1 MTLNGK
7 TALVTG
13 GSRGIGRAISIALA
27 NAGAH
32 VAVNYHKQKDAADT
46 VVREIET
53 AGGRA
58 IAIGADV
65 SDAASVSA
73 MFESVTRQLGDVAI
87 LVNNAGIAQQRTID
101 TVQLADFDEA
111 IRVNLRSAWLV
122 TTAALPAMRRAQW
135 GRIIYISSVAANIGG
150 TIGPHYAASKA
161 GMLGM
166 MHGYASLL
174 VKEGITSNAISP
186 GLIESDMVRVLV
198 NVTPERVPVGRYGT
212 PEEVASIAVMLATNG
227 YMTGQNI
234 HPNGGMYFA
243 S

>member
-1 MTLNGK
+1 MTLTGK
-7 TALVTG
+7 IALVTG

-32 VAVNYHKQKDAADT
+32 VAVNYHTQKDAAGA
-46 VVREIET
+46 VVRDIT
-53 AGGRA
+53 AAGGRA
-58 IAIGADV
+58 IAVGADV
-65 SDAASVSA
+65 ADEASVTA
-73 MFESVTRQLGDVAI
+73 MFESVTRQLGDIAI
-87 LVNNAGIAQQRTID
+87 LVNNAGIAHQRTID

-122 TTAALPAMRRAQW
+122 TTAALPAMRRAKW
-135 GRIIYISSVAANIGG
+135 GRIIFLSSVAANIGG

-161 GMLGM
+161 GMLGL

-212 PEEVASIAVMLATNG
+212 PEEVASIAVMLASNA
-227 YMTGQNI
+227 YMTGQNV

-243 S
+243 T

>member
-1 MTLNGK
+1 MTLSGK

-13 GSRGIGRAISIALA
+13 GSRGIGRAISVALA
-27 NAGAH
+27 NAGAQ
-32 VAVNYHKQKDAADT
+32 VAVNYHQQKDAADA
-46 VVREIET
+46 VVKEINA
-53 AGGRA
+53 AGGHA

-65 SDAASVSA
+65 SDAASVTT
-73 MFESVTRQLGDVAI
+73 MFESVTRQLGDVAV
-87 LVNNAGIAQQRTID
+87 LVNNAGIAHQRTID

-111 IRVNLRSAWLV
+111 IRVNLRSAYLV
-122 TTAALPAMRRAQW
+122 TAAAIPAMRRANW
-135 GRIIYISSVAANIGG
+135 GRIIFLSSVAANIGG

-161 GMLGM
+161 GMLGL

-186 GLIESDMVRVLV
+186 GLIESDMTRVLV

-212 PEEVASIAVMLATNG
+212 PDEVASIALMLATNG

-243 S
+243 T

>member
-1 MTLNGK
+1 MTLTGK
-7 TALVTG
+7 IALVTG

-32 VAVNYHKQKDAADT
+32 VAVNYHTQKDAAGA
-46 VVREIET
+46 VVRDIT
-53 AGGRA
+53 AAGGRA
-58 IAIGADV
+58 IAVGANVADE
-65 SDAASVSA
+65 ASVTA
-73 MFESVTRQLGDVAI
+73 MFESVTRQLGDIAI
-87 LVNNAGIAQQRTID
+87 LVNNAGIAHQRTID

-122 TTAALPAMRRAQW
+122 TTAALPAMRRAKW
-135 GRIIYISSVAANIGG
+135 GRIIFLSSVAANIGG

-161 GMLGM
+161 GMLGL

-212 PEEVASIAVMLATNG
+212 PEEVASIAVMLASNA
-227 YMTGQNI
+227 YMTGQNV

-243 S
+243 T

>member
-1 MTLNGK
+1 MTLTGK
-7 TALVTG
+7 IALVTG

-27 NAGAH
+27 NTGAH
-32 VAVNYHKQKDAADT
+32 VAVNYHTQKDAAGA
-46 VVREIET
+46 VVRDIT
-53 AGGRA
+53 AAGGRA
-58 IAIGADV
+58 IAVGADV
-65 SDAASVSA
+65 ADEASVTA
-73 MFESVTRQLGDVAI
+73 MFESVTRQLGDIAI
-87 LVNNAGIAQQRTID
+87 LVNNAGIAHQRTIG

-122 TTAALPAMRRAQW
+122 TTAALPAMRRAKW
-135 GRIIYISSVAANIGG
+135 GRIIFLSSVAANIGG

-161 GMLGM
+161 GMLGL

-212 PEEVASIAVMLATNG
+212 PEEVASIAVMLASNA
-227 YMTGQNI
+227 YMTGQNV

-243 S
+243 T